1 METLLNIFSTL
12 FSILTDNKILGMPIL
27 VGLLISLLI
36 GFLINYIKGRQ

>member
-27 VGLLISLLI
+27 VWLLISLLI

>member
-27 VGLLISLLI
+27 VWLLISLLI
-36 GFLINYIKGRQ
+36 GFIINYIKGHK